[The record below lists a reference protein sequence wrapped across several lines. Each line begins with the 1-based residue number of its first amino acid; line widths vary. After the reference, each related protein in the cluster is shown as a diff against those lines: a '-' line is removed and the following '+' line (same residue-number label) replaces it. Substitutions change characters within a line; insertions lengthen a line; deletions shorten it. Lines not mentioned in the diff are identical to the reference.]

1 MSVLSQ
7 DLSKLNYKQLKS
19 AAAEIDQALKST
31 QRATAAKIAQI
42 AEDTDIK
49 LDELKALARATPVAR
64 NGNGTHAAPETR
76 KPAPQKASPAKK
88 ATVHKPGTVQF
99 RNPEDPK
106 QVWTGRGPKPRWMQ
120 AKLAA
125 GASMESL
132 RV

>member
-19 AAAEIDQALKST
+19 AAAEVDQALKST

-49 LDELKALARATPVAR
+49 LDELKALARAPVAR
-64 NGNGTHAAPETR
+64 NGNGVHAAPETR
-76 KPAPQKASPAKK
+76 KPATQKAAPTKK